1 MKKLY
6 SNILIFIIVA
16 CICCITFPYI
26 FKEEKEITR
35 IETVV
40 DTVVVYKID
49 SSYIK
54 CNDSLCLEID
64 SLNNKIKVLNE
75 ELFIS
80 NFKLERIKE
89 YNRIA
94 GNGNNITFLR
104 GWINRVLNE

>member
-1 MKKLY
+1 MKK
-6 SNILIFIIVA
+6 IFTIAIIVYILVMIAVACA
-16 CICCITFPYI
+16 CIKADKILND
-26 FKEEKEITR
+26 KEI
-35 IETVV
+35 ITVT
-40 DTVVVYKID
+40 DTIVVYKID
-49 SSYIK
+49 SFYIK
-54 CNDSLCLEID
+54 CNDSLYLEID
-64 SLNNKIKVLNE
+64 SLNNKIKTLNE